1 MIWASNY
8 FIILPVYYSKVPAK
22 KKKKKVNYDVQNN
35 RAGNKITVILILKS
49 SEVIFITVDNDTQK
63 MAYEIKERESAEWY
77 DAHES
82 SAGLMDYWIEYSR
95 KHAVYF

>member
-1 MIWASNY
+1 
-8 FIILPVYYSKVPAK
+8 
-22 KKKKKVNYDVQNN
+22 
-35 RAGNKITVILILKS
+35 
-49 SEVIFITVDNDTQK
+49 